1 VTVRTEEDRVTESG
15 RRHDEADELGELA
28 GGYPDGEERDVLA
41 GRSFDAGVLDV
52 LGVVQESQ
60 PVERNLGGV
69 DLLVALEAG
78 PPGTDDVGAPG
89 RVAHTRAREGVNVKR
104 PGFSAVPIRVAALG

>member
-1 VTVRTEEDRVTESG
+1 M
-15 RRHDEADELGELA
+15 A

-60 PVERNLGGV
+60 PVEGNLGGV

-78 PPGTDDVGAPG
+78 PPGTDDLGAPG
-89 RVAHTRAREGVNVKR
+89 APSTTVSQMSESQGLSSLNVSYRLSRGGLGSLPGAMVSESRILPSR
-104 PGFSAVPIRVAALG
+104 P